1 MARRKSHRQSVDKIA
16 EKRPKTQYLKKDNI
30 ILRVAAYL
38 SPKEDGATIYN
49 IISERGVIGLSKQDQ
64 TRFTEKI
71 MNSMER
77 DGWIKKVSYS
87 TRVSVYFI
95 TEKGK
100 SAVSDALQLR
110 SDGSLLATL
119 EAFRD
124 LVQT

>member
-1 MARRKSHRQSVDKIA
+1 MARRKSHRRPIDKVA
-16 EKRPKTQYLKKDNI
+16 EKKPPYLKKDNI
-30 ILRVAAYL
+30 ILRVASYL
-38 SPKEDGATIYN
+38 MSKEDGATVYN

-64 TRFTEKI
+64 TRFTEII
-71 MNSMER
+71 MNTMER

-87 TRVSVYFI
+87 ARVSVYFI

-110 SDGSLLATL
+110 SDESLLSTL

-124 LVQT
+124 IVPT

>member
-1 MARRKSHRQSVDKIA
+1 MARRKSHIRPDKVA
-16 EKRPKTQYLKKDNI
+16 EKKPPYLKKDNI

-38 SPKEDGATIYN
+38 IPKEEGATVYN

-64 TRFTEKI
+64 TRFTEII
-71 MNSMER
+71 MNTMER
-77 DGWIKKVSYS
+77 DGWVKKVSYS
-87 TRVSVYFI
+87 ARVSVYFI

-110 SDGSLLATL
+110 SDESLLATL

-124 LVQT
+124 IVST